1 METTTNQ
8 NHSSL
13 GPGWTAL
20 KGMQSQAVVATALY
34 LWLYCIASVVFFLV
48 PAVFALYYVNA
59 FEYDR
64 GSFGQV
70 LYVVILF
77 MSVFVPFVTGLA
89 IPGVALTYGYHTY
102 MLRAVRAVRD
112 GAECPGM
119 DVLFSGFRPRV
130 FCTAMLHGFL
140 VTLGLF
146 CYIVPGALLAGSYSL
161 APFVRYNHPEFSV
174 REALRRSRAL
184 MKGRWGEGNKAYTR
198 GNMPVA
204 FAFLLF
210 VPFVGF
216 ILLITVATAH
226 AATRYDK
233 ILRETEAETDEE
245 LELYD
250 KCE

>member
-1 METTTNQ
+1 METTSNQ

-34 LWLYCIASVVFFLV
+34 LWLYCIVSVVFFLV
-48 PAVFALYYVNA
+48 PAVLAFNYAHV

-64 GSFGQV
+64 ESLGQV
-70 LYVVILF
+70 LYVVIMF

-89 IPGVALTYGYHTY
+89 IPGVVLTYGYHTY
-102 MLRAVRAVRD
+102 MLRVVRAVRE
-112 GAECPGM
+112 GTYCPGIE
-119 DVLFSGFRPRV
+119 VLFSGFRPRV

-161 APFVRYNHPEFSV
+161 APFVRYDHPEFSV

-184 MKGRWGEGNKAYTR
+184 MKGHWGEGKAYTR

-216 ILLITVATAH
+216 ILLITVATAY
-226 AATRYDK
+226 AATFYDK
-233 ILRETEAETDEE
+233 ILRETEDETDEE
-245 LELYD
+245 LESYD
-250 KCE
+250 KYE